1 MPGLLSKV
9 SSAVAA
15 CARRVS
21 RATRRLLRGRRP
33 GRDRRQL
40 VPAADDHRQEYSDD
54 DSGGEEEGGLWRR
67 AILMGERC
75 KPLDFP
81 GAIHYDSFGRRLPA
95 APAPPPRGGK
105 AAAGGGRGALLCRSA
120 RDVDEAALAYK
131 RGS

>member
-1 MPGLLSKV
+1 MLV

-21 RATRRLLRGRRP
+21 RATRRLLRASRRP
-33 GRDRRQL
+33 QSRDRRQL
-40 VPAADDHRQEYSDD
+40 VPAGDDHHEYSGEEDD
-54 DSGGEEEGGLWRR
+54 DGDEEEGGLWRR

-95 APAPPPRGGK
+95 APAPLPQPRGGK
-105 AAAGGGRGALLCRSA
+105 TAAAVGPGALLCRSA
-120 RDVDEAALAYK
+120 CDVDEAALGYRRA
-131 RGS
+131 S